1 VERVG
6 HGEDDVVILDGQQM
20 LLLSFEPAELLAA
33 LAFGTMPVPARVV
46 GNLAVIAAVALV
58 DMTAERRG
66 TAVEDG
72 PHHTCLPTV
81 ETRHWIAALT
91 EDVGQLEFR
100 SISTAV
106 LDRRAR
112 HASALR

>member
-1 VERVG
+1 
-6 HGEDDVVILDGQQM
+6 M
-20 LLLSFEPAELLAA
+20 
-33 LAFGTMPVPARVV
+33 
-46 GNLAVIAAVALV
+46 IAAVALLDV
-58 DMTAERRG
+58 TAERRG

-72 PHHTCLPTV
+72 PRHACLATV
-81 ETRHWIAALT
+81 ETRRWIAALT